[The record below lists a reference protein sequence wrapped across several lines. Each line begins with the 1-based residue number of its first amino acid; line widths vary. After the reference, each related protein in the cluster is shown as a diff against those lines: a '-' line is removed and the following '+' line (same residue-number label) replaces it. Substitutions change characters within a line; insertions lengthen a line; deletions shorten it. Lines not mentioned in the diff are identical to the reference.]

1 MRTLHGMCEELEQN
15 ENEEIVTMFKVDTE
29 SLIYKFTS
37 FHHREI
43 KAEWAVKNFMSTL
56 VVLKSLF

>member
-1 MRTLHGMCEELEQN
+1 MYTLHGMCEELEQN

-43 KAEWAVKNFMSTL
+43 KAE
-56 VVLKSLF
+56 